1 MDYIGEHLLPGKI
14 GHLLIIISFIASILA
29 TFSYYKSFRSIDP
42 SDQSNWKQ
50 LGRIS
55 FLIDAVS
62 VTGVFV
68 LLYFLIAN
76 HRYEYQYV
84 YKNSG
89 NDLEPKYIFSSLWSA
104 SEGSFILWT
113 VWHAI
118 LGIILMFTSKK
129 WEGPVM
135 MVLSFAQVCL
145 VTMLLGI
152 YVFGIKIGS
161 NPFVLFREQMPN
173 LPIFGY
179 ADYATR
185 IIDGNGLKQ
194 LLQNYWMVIHPPVLF
209 LGFASMIIPFSF
221 AIGGLMTK
229 NYGEWTKPA
238 LPWALFSAC
247 VLGVGVMMGAAWA
260 YESLSFGG
268 YWAWDPVENASLVP
282 WLVLVAGIH
291 TILIYRHTGRSLKTA
306 YLLIS
311 LAFILIVYS
320 TFLTRSGILGET
332 SVHSFADLGMNAQLY
347 LFLYIFF
354 WLPAI
359 ISSSGLKNQFI
370 ALASSLLFLI
380 LAGYVHSSFALI
392 SPLAALAWMMFNLN
406 KVIPSE
412 KKEEAASSRE
422 FWMFI
427 GSLVLFISA
436 VIITIQTSVPVFNK
450 IFNTKHAPAQDVE
463 FSYNRIQIFI
473 AIIIGI
479 LTAITQYLKYKETSS
494 GYFLKKI
501 IFPLVI
507 SFIAAGLALAFGN
520 IHFDKYGSGYL
531 AAIWIAVACAVF
543 AVIANL
549 SYIWLGVKGSLK
561 LSGPS
566 VAHLGFGLM
575 LLGILISSSKKET
588 LSYNTSGIPINF
600 GPDSKENTGEN
611 LTLVKEMRTD
621 MGKYWVT
628 YTNDSVHPKKSQW
641 YYKLKFESKDGK
653 ENFTLTPNAFVNY
666 QGNEGL
672 MANPDARHYW
682 DHDIF
687 AYITAIPDPEK
698 NQDTSAFEKRYVK
711 AGDSVFYSRG
721 FMILEEVKST
731 DSLPVEIFG
740 ETGKLFTAK
749 MKVYSK
755 TNSVYTSI
763 ARMAIAK
770 GEAISI
776 PDTVMAE
783 SLILQ
788 LNGFDGKTAEVGIKE
803 SDTVLQYI
811 TLKAYKFPFI
821 NVLWLGTILMSIGF
835 IISMVRRMQVNKTIK
850 D

>member
-29 TFSYYKSFRSIDP
+29 AFSYYQSFRSIDP

-185 IIDGNGLKQ
+185 IIDGNGLNQ

-520 IHFDKYGSGYL
+520 IHFDKYGFGYL
-531 AAIWIAVACAVF
+531 AAIWMAVACAVF

-749 MKVYSK
+749 MNVYSK